1 MLIHP
6 TALVADGAQLAD
18 DVVIGPG
25 SIVSAE
31 SVIGPGCVLGAH
43 VILEHRVIIG
53 ENTNIG
59 HGSILG
65 ADPQDLGFDRS
76 RTDTGVRV
84 GKDNTLREY
93 VTINRATAK
102 EGDTTLGD
110 GNFLMTGAHLAHD
123 TVVGNNVVMAN
134 NVLLAGHV
142 QVQDGV
148 FLGGASVF
156 HQFIRVGRLAMVQGL
171 CKVSKDIPPYLVA
184 AGKNHVTGLNV
195 VGLRRAG
202 FGVPVRAEI
211 KRAFRLLSTSGLNVS
226 QAVEAAS
233 REEWGPEARA
243 FWEFVSSAG
252 RRGLCEYVARGGDE
266 A

>member
-31 SVIGPGCVLGAH
+31 SVIGRGCVLGAH
-43 VILEHRVIIG
+43 VILEHRVILG
-53 ENTNIG
+53 DNTKVG
-59 HGSILG
+59 HGTILG

-76 RTDTGVRV
+76 RTDSGVRV

-93 VTINRATAK
+93 VTINRATAQ

-148 FLGGASVF
+148 FLGGGAVF
-156 HQFIRVGRLAMVQGL
+156 HQHIRIGRMAMVRGG
-171 CKVSKDIPPYLVA
+171 CRFSKDIPPFLVA
-184 AGKNHVTGLNV
+184 SGENNVAGLNT
-195 VGLRRAG
+195 VGMRRAG
-202 FGVPVRAEI
+202 FGAGLRHEL
-211 KRAFRLLSTSGLNVS
+211 KRAFRLLYASGLNVT
-226 QAVEAAS
+226 QAVAAAS
-233 REEWGPEARA
+233 QEEWGPEARS
-243 FWEFVSSAG
+243 FWDFVAGSA
-252 RRGLCEYVARGGDE
+252 RRGLCDYAGREGGE
-266 A
+266 E

>member
-53 ENTNIG
+53 ENTKIG

-65 ADPQDLGFDRS
+65 ADPQDLGFDPS

-84 GKDNTLREY
+84 GKGNTLREF

-102 EGDTTLGD
+102 DADTVLGD
-110 GNFLMTGAHLAHD
+110 RCFLMTGAHLAHD
-123 TVVGNNVVMAN
+123 TVVGHGVVMAN

-142 QVQDGV
+142 EVQDGV
-148 FLGGASVF
+148 FIGGAAVF
-156 HQFIRVGRLAMVQGL
+156 HQFIRVGRLAMVRGG
-171 CKVSKDIPPYLVA
+171 CRFSKNIPPYLVA
-184 AGKNHVTGLNV
+184 AGENEVAGLNI

-202 FGVPVRAEI
+202 FSTAVRHEI
-211 KRAFRLLSTSGLNVS
+211 KRAFRLLYTSGLNVS
-226 QAVEAAS
+226 QAVERASQENWGAEAA
-233 REEWGPEARA
+233 A
-243 FWEFVSSAG
+243 FWDFTTAAG
-252 RRGLCEYVARGGDE
+252 HRGLCDYAGRTGDE
-266 A
+266 E

>member
-53 ENTNIG
+53 ENTKIG

-65 ADPQDLGFDRS
+65 ADPQDLGFDPS

-84 GKDNTLREY
+84 GKGNTLREF
-93 VTINRATAK
+93 VTINRATAQD
-102 EGDTTLGD
+102 GDTILGD
-110 GNFLMTGAHLAHD
+110 GCFLMTGAHLAHD
-123 TVVGNNVVMAN
+123 TVVGNGVVLAN

-142 QVQDGV
+142 EVQDGV
-148 FLGGASVF
+148 FIGGAAVF
-156 HQFIRVGRLAMVQGL
+156 HQFMRVGRMAMVRGG
-171 CKVSKDIPPYLVA
+171 CRFSKNIPPYLVA
-184 AGKNHVTGLNV
+184 AGENEVAGLNV

-202 FGVPVRAEI
+202 FSAAVRHEI
-211 KRAFRLLSTSGLNVS
+211 KRAFRLLYDSGLNVT
-226 QAVEAAS
+226 QAVAAAA
-233 REEWGPEARA
+233 EQEWGPEAKG
-243 FWEFVSSAG
+243 FWDFVAG
-252 RRGLCEYVARGGDE
+252 SGKRGLCDYAGRAGEE
-266 A
+266 E

>member
-18 DVVIGPG
+18 NVFIGPG
-25 SIVSAE
+25 TIVSAQ
-31 SVIGPGCVLGAH
+31 SVIGPGCVIGAH
-43 VILEHRVIIG
+43 VILENRVVLG
-53 ENTNIG
+53 ENTRVG

-65 ADPQDLGFDRS
+65 ANPQDLGFDTA
-76 RTDTGVRV
+76 RTDSGVRV
-84 GKDNTLREY
+84 GRDNILREY
-93 VTINRATAK
+93 VTIHRATAK
-102 EGDTTLGD
+102 DGDTLVGD
-110 GNFLMTGAHLAHD
+110 GCFLMTGVHLAHD
-123 TVVGNNVVMAN
+123 TIVGNSVVMAN
-134 NVLLAGHV
+134 NALLAGHV
-142 QVQDGV
+142 QVHDGV
-148 FLGGASVF
+148 FLGGGSVF
-156 HQFIRVGRLAMVQGL
+156 HQFIRIGRMAMVQGL

-202 FGVPVRAEI
+202 FGAPVRAEI